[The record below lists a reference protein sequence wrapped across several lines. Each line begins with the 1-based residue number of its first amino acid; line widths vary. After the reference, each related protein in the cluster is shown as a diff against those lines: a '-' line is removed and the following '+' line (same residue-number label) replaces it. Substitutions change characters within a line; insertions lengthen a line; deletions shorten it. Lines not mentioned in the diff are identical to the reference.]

1 MPRTAE
7 DLALRRQ
14 VIRILCDEQGFS
26 PALAATRIGPAG
38 LGIDERAR
46 NRSAAFRALRTA
58 RSRRASDEAT
68 LEHAGIDP
76 YKRAGLSS
84 PISPRSPTPV
94 QERSTAQEP
103 PPAQP
108 ADDPPLSLR
117 DAVAGRPYHYIDGPD
132 PYYLT
137 VARSAPNGTLRTP
150 QEVHEEI
157 LRRYSRAGGAETI
170 NQIASWLGWAR
181 PWVKQYLVAHG
192 HTHDREPW
200 SREQIARESVD
211 ELAHDALELKR
222 GKAARKLAEE
232 GRREIERDADRWRRA
247 QETIVRPMRAHV
259 EQIARE
265 YTPPGYRP
273 GTALPGDR
281 ALVINPTDL
290 HLGKLAVADDL
301 GRRYDVEIA
310 AQRFRTL
317 LRRVLDRSASWAG
330 SLSRIY
336 LAIGGDFLHVDNLP
350 GMTTKAGISLDVD
363 GTYHALSRAG
373 HALAIE
379 AVDLCRMYAP
389 RVTVIRPG
397 NSNHD
402 ACWSF
407 EAVEYLAAWFRQC
420 DDVEIVNSGHPRQ
433 YAEWGRSLLCFTHGD
448 GVAPDKLPR
457 VVPVEQGSAW
467 GRCPYRY
474 AFVGHKHH
482 RRKMVDA
489 DRDINGLQV
498 FQGATL
504 AEPDR
509 WHVEQGYTGAR
520 AGAFAHVIDRQEG
533 WIGDVAAPVTLED
546 EAAEGQPAE

>member
-14 VIRILCDEQGFS
+14 VIRILCDEQGIS
-26 PALAATRIGPAG
+26 PATAAKKIGPDG
-38 LGIDERAR
+38 LGIDDRVR
-46 NRSAAFRALRTA
+46 NRSAVFRALRTA
-58 RSRRASDEAT
+58 REMRGPDEAT
-68 LEHAGIDP
+68 LEASGIDP
-76 YKRAGLSS
+76 YERAGAR
-84 PISPRSPTPV
+84 PPVDPPHVPTDTEQQP
-94 QERSTAQEP
+94 QHDEEP
-103 PPAQP
+103 PLA
-108 ADDPPLSLR
+108 LR
-117 DAVAGRPYHYIDGPD
+117 DAVGSRPYHFIPGPD
-132 PYYLT
+132 PSYLT
-137 VARSAPNGTLRTP
+137 IVRAAPGGHVKTP
-150 QEVHEEI
+150 AKVHEEI
-157 LRRYSRAGGAETI
+157 LRRYSHAGGSETI
-170 NQIASWLGWAR
+170 NQIASWLGWDRA
-181 PWVKQYLVAHG
+181 WVRGYLAAHG

-200 SREQIARESVD
+200 SREKIAQEDVD
-211 ELAHDALELKR
+211 VLVHDAIELKR
-222 GKAARKLAEE
+222 GRAARKLAHETQ
-232 GRREIERDADRWRRA
+232 RDLERDADRWRRA
-247 QETIVRPMRAHV
+247 QETIVRPMREHV
-259 EQIARE
+259 AEIARE
-265 YTPPGYRP
+265 YQPPGYRP
-273 GTALPGDR
+273 GTVLPGAR

-317 LRRVLDRSASWAG
+317 LRRVLDRSVSWAG

-350 GMTTKAGISLDVD
+350 GMTTKAGHSLDVD

-389 RVTVIRPG
+389 KVVVVRPG

-407 EAVEYLAAWFRQC
+407 EAVEYLLAWFRQC

-448 GVAPDKLPR
+448 GANPNKLPR
-457 VVPVEQGSAW
+457 IVPVEQAKAW
-467 GRCPYRY
+467 GRCPWRY
-474 AFVGHKHH
+474 AFIGHKHH
-482 RRKMVDA
+482 RAKMIDA
-489 DRDINGLQV
+489 DRDFNGLQV

-509 WHVEQGYTGAR
+509 WHLEQGFSGAR
-520 AGAFAHVIDRQEG
+520 AGTFAHVLDREEG

-546 EAAEGQPAE
+546 EAAEGQPAA